1 MGGVNGYWGG
11 DNSQGDSV
19 YNLPVS
25 YIVGDST
32 KNRRRTPSCVCFVT
46 TVAGLITMQIKQ
58 AISNL
63 ILDDFEITRLV
74 TRRHRTPCTQL
85 QTIVFL
91 LTLVFF

>member
-32 KNRRRTPSCVCFVT
+32 KNRLS
-46 TVAGLITMQIKQ
+46 
-58 AISNL
+58 AI
-63 ILDDFEITRLV
+63 
-74 TRRHRTPCTQL
+74 
-85 QTIVFL
+85 
-91 LTLVFF
+91 